1 MWNIGALQFLGKSA
15 LEWERLQQERDS
27 KQAQDR
33 QRETERRASL
43 IPEQRQ
49 AEDAKDHL
57 RKEVE
62 RERGLRVTWTWNVSG
77 NNPI

>member
-15 LEWERLQQERDS
+15 LVWERLQRERDS

-43 IPEQRQ
+43 IPEKRQ

-62 RERGLRVTWTWNVSG
+62 RERGLSRDLDLER
-77 NNPI
+77 